1 MLGFLEPEFHNRAHT
16 PPPACSSPSILSQEA
31 RVEGGTLP
39 LVWEHRNPTDLK
51 ECAVLLGEMKQ
62 QTGELAVSRQ

>member
-1 MLGFLEPEFHNRAHT
+1 MPGFLESEAHRRAHT
-16 PPPACSSPSILSQEA
+16 PPPARSGPSILSQEPS
-31 RVEGGTLP
+31 VEGGTLP
-39 LVWEHRNPTDLK
+39 LVWEYRNPTDLK